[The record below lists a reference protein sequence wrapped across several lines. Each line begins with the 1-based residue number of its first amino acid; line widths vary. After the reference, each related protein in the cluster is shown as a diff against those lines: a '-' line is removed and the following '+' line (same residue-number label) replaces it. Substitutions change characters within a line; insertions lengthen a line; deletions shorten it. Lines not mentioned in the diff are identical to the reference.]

1 MAASERPPSLPPRS
15 PYTHPPTQATA
26 LRAQV
31 GSPCGQAQRLCWRAV
46 RSRTVLLKGVVV
58 GFVPVSRLAARTPDR
73 QIHARLLYS
82 CHLATFIGT
91 GGHANVTLR
100 GGSRVERCHATYG
113 GAVGVFEGSAAKILD
128 GSVLSEC
135 HGTSWAGGVMI
146 MCYNKAAPCHA
157 EFVQS
162 SILNCSSQNAGGF
175 YSGGATVLAANS
187 VRCATARTHH
197 KVPIR
202 GLHSAVAFPPCPPR
216 LGRLLRT
223 AQGICRQVQ
232 RLWKVM
238 PSSLT
243 AASCD
248 AIQESSLAASP

>member
-1 MAASERPPSLPPRS
+1 MAASERPPPSPQDPHTPTHLHKPRLCE
-15 PYTHPPTQATA
+15 HRWA
-26 LRAQV
+26 LRAV
-31 GSPCGQAQRLCWRAV
+31 RRNGCAGGQYDRGLCF
-46 RSRTVLLKGVVV
+46 SRGWWWDLCLY
-58 GFVPVSRLAARTPDR
+58 PDSRLELRTGRFTLVCYTHAIWPRSSVQGATPTSRCGAA
-73 QIHARLLYS
+73 A
-82 CHLATFIGT
+82 
-91 GGHANVTLR
+91 
-100 GGSRVERCHATYG
+100 GS
-113 GAVGVFEGSAAKILD
+113 SAAMQLTVAQW
-128 GSVLSEC
+128 GSSRAPPRR
-135 HGTSWAGGVMI
+135 SWTAASSASATAPAGRGGVMI

-216 LGRLLRT
+216 PGRLLRT